1 MAKSPAITLTD
12 HECAVMAAKLN
23 ADTVREQQKHIARL
37 EKENAG
43 LRGLVKPL
51 LRHKK
56 ANKR

>member
-1 MAKSPAITLTD
+1 MAELNKLELVT
-12 HECAVMAAKLN
+12 MAARMN
-23 ADTVREQQKHIARL
+23 AETVKEQQKHIARL

-56 ANKR
+56 AKR